1 MTRRLAAIATVAIAA
16 LVLPSSSPAQELAT
30 QPVTPVTTPA
40 AAPADA
46 GPSLDGATVG
56 FQQRDEQAI
65 GQRTVVLAQA
75 RRGGTNST
83 ALMIVGG
90 AAFVAGA
97 LIDGDAGTLIMVG
110 GAAIGLY
117 GLYLYLN

>member
-1 MTRRLAAIATVAIAA
+1 MTRRLAAIAMFAIAA
-16 LVLPSSSPAQELAT
+16 LVLPSSSGAQELAI
-30 QPVTPVTTPA
+30 QSVTPVTTPV
-40 AAPADA
+40 AAPAAA
-46 GPSLDGATVG
+46 GPTMDGAAIG
-56 FQQRDEQAI
+56 FQQREQQAT
-65 GQRTVVLAQA
+65 GQRMVVLAQA
-75 RRGGTNST
+75 RRGTNST

-117 GLYLYLN
+117 GLYLYLQ

>member
-1 MTRRLAAIATVAIAA
+1 MTRRLAAIATFAIAA
-16 LVLPSSSPAQELAT
+16 LVLPSSSGAQELAN
-30 QPVTPVTTPA
+30 PSVTPVTLSV
-40 AAPADA
+40 ADLPVA
-46 GPSLDGATVG
+46 GPTMDGTAIA
-56 FQQRDEQAI
+56 FQQRDQQATA
-65 GQRTVVLAQA
+65 RPTVVVAQA
-75 RRGGTNST
+75 RRGGTNAT

-97 LIDGDAGTLIMVG
+97 LIDGDPGTLIMVG

>member
-1 MTRRLAAIATVAIAA
+1 MTRRLAAIATFAIAA
-16 LVLPSSSPAQELAT
+16 LMLPFSSGAQELAT
-30 QPVTPVTTPA
+30 PSVTPVTTPA
-40 AAPADA
+40 AAPAVA
-46 GPSLDGATVG
+46 GPSLDGATVA
-56 FQQRDEQAI
+56 FQQREQQAT
-65 GQRTVVLAQA
+65 GQRMVVLAQA
-75 RRGGTNST
+75 RRGTNST

>member
-1 MTRRLAAIATVAIAA
+1 MTRRLAAIATFAIAA
-16 LVLPSSSPAQELAT
+16 LVLPKSSGAQELAT
-30 QPVTPVTTPA
+30 QSVTPVTAPA
-40 AAPADA
+40 AAPALA
-46 GPSLDGATVG
+46 GPTMDGAAIG
-56 FQQRDEQAI
+56 FQQREQQAS
-65 GQRTVVLAQA
+65 GQRMVVLAQA
-75 RRGGTNST
+75 RRGTNST

-117 GLYLYLN
+117 GLYLYLQ

>member
-1 MTRRLAAIATVAIAA
+1 MTRRLAAIATFAIAA
-16 LVLPSSSPAQELAT
+16 LVLPSSSGAQELAT
-30 QPVTPVTTPA
+30 QSVTPVTTPA
-40 AAPADA
+40 PAPAVG
-46 GPSLDGATVG
+46 GPSLDGAAVG
-56 FQQRDEQAI
+56 FRQREQQET

-75 RRGGTNST
+75 RRGTSST

>member
-1 MTRRLAAIATVAIAA
+1 MTRRLAAIATFAIAA
-16 LVLPSSSPAQELAT
+16 LVLPSSSGAQELAT
-30 QPVTPVTTPA
+30 QSVTPVTTPA
-40 AAPADA
+40 AAPAFA
-46 GPSLDGATVG
+46 GPSLDGAAVA
-56 FQQRDEQAI
+56 FQQREQQAT
-65 GQRTVVLAQA
+65 GQRMVVLAQA
-75 RRGGTNST
+75 RRGTNST